1 MQDVKEFVTEYIQ
14 REYTVPEDVD
24 IMTLNYIEAGYID
37 SMGYIQFIST
47 IEDEFDI
54 EFDVEDIENPEM
66 QVVGK
71 LIDRILEKL
80 NANAA
85 DGYEREEY

>member
-1 MQDVKEFVTEYIQ
+1 MTDIKDFVTEYIQ

-37 SMGYIQFIST
+37 SMGFIQFVST

-54 EFDVEDIENPEM
+54 EFEVEDIENPDM
-66 QVVGK
+66 KIVGK
-71 LIDRILEKL
+71 LINFISAKVAEK
-80 NANAA
+80 
-85 DGYEREEY
+85 D

>member
-1 MQDVKEFVTEYIQ
+1 MTDIKDFVTEYIQ

-37 SMGYIQFIST
+37 SMGFIQFVST

-54 EFDVEDIENPEM
+54 EFEVEDIENPDM
-66 QVVGK
+66 KIVGK
-71 LIDRILEKL
+71 LIDFISAKVAEK
-80 NANAA
+80 
-85 DGYEREEY
+85 

>member
-1 MQDVKEFVTEYIQ
+1 MTDIKEFVTEYIQ

-37 SMGYIQFIST
+37 SMGFIQFIST

-54 EFDVEDIENPEM
+54 EFEVEDIENPVM
-66 QVVGK
+66 KIVGK
-71 LIDRILEKL
+71 LIDFISAKVAEK
-80 NANAA
+80 
-85 DGYEREEY
+85 E

>member
-1 MQDVKEFVTEYIQ
+1 MTDVKEFVTEYIQ

-24 IMTLNYIEAGYID
+24 IMNLNYIEAGYID

-54 EFDVEDIENPEM
+54 EFEVEDIENPDM
-66 QVVGK
+66 RIVGK
-71 LIDRILEKL
+71 LIDFINSKI
-80 NANAA
+80 NA
-85 DGYEREEY
+85 

>member
-1 MQDVKEFVTEYIQ
+1 MTDVKEFVTEYIQ

-24 IMTLNYIEAGYID
+24 IMALNYIEAGYID

-54 EFDVEDIENPEM
+54 EFEVEDIENPDM
-66 QVVGK
+66 RIVGK
-71 LIDRILEKL
+71 LIDFINSKI
-80 NANAA
+80 NA
-85 DGYEREEY
+85 

>member
-1 MQDVKEFVTEYIQ
+1 MTDIKEFVTEYVQ

-37 SMGYIQFIST
+37 SMGFIQFIST

-54 EFDVEDIENPEM
+54 EFEVEDIENPELRI
-66 QVVGK
+66 VGK
-71 LIDRILEKL
+71 LIDFIKSKIDEQ
-80 NANAA
+80 
-85 DGYEREEY
+85 